1 MARSVKTAGT
11 QAEDLRT
18 TGTALVD
25 WEKEMEAQAKIAA
38 GVVANIGGN
47 MPRFSVK
54 GGVLSIDDQA
64 IPGNHMAVVI
74 LDGILQNTFYEGRY
88 DADNMTPPTCF
99 ALGRDDKTLAPH
111 PTVVERGQAQHAT
124 CRGCPMNEFGTAENG
139 KGKACGNRVR
149 LMVVKAGDL
158 TAEGRFTYDP
168 KDYDEEHFT
177 SAVAPVLAVPP
188 TSIGAYATYVKS
200 VANTLKMP
208 PHGVFTK
215 ISVKPDPKVQV
226 RVSFDP
232 IMKAPVNLMKVLM
245 ARHAEVKPAIE
256 QPYNLDQPEEA
267 PAQAARGK
275 PKGGTRPP
283 VKKGK
288 Y

>member
-1 MARSVKTAGT
+1 MARAPKATEQPS
-11 QAEDLRT
+11 

-47 MPRFSVK
+47 VPRFSVK
-54 GGVLSIDDQA
+54 GGILSLDDQA

-99 ALGRDDKTLAPH
+99 ALGRDDKAMAPH
-111 PTVVERGQAQHAT
+111 PTVVERGQAQNDT
-124 CRGCPMNEFGTAENG
+124 CRGCPMNEFGSAENG

-149 LMVVKAGDL
+149 LVVVKAGELD
-158 TAEGRFTYDP
+158 TNGRFTFDAG
-168 KDYDEEHFT
+168 DYDEEHFK
-177 SAVAPVLAVPP
+177 SATAPVLAVPP

-200 VANTLKMP
+200 IANTLKMP

-215 ISVKPDPKVQV
+215 VSVKPDPKVQV
-226 RVSFDP
+226 RVSFEAIQKVP
-232 IMKAPVNLMKVLM
+232 LNLMRVLM
-245 ARHAEVKPAIE
+245 ARHDEVKPLIE
-256 QPYNLDQPEEA
+256 QPYNLDVEEKPE
-267 PAQAARGK
+267 QAARGK
-275 PKGGTRPP
+275 PGAKRPP